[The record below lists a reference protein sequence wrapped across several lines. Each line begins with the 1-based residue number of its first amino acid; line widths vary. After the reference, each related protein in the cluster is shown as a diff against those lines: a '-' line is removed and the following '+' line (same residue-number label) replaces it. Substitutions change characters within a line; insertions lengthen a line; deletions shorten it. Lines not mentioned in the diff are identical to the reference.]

1 MAPTPSIKIVKEF
14 PYRGSTRQFSNRYHF
29 DGGDVASHADWVTLA
44 DAVVAAEK
52 ACYNSP
58 VVIVEAV
65 GYDAGSDVPVFSKA
79 YTQAGTAT
87 FANFQNSTGDTA
99 ALVKY
104 TTTQR
109 TSKNHPVYLFNYV
122 HGVGIT
128 ANDYGDTLHS
138 GQKTALETY
147 ATAWITG
154 FSDGTT
160 THHRAGPNGAVA
172 QTRIVE
178 AELTH
183 RDLRH

>member
-1 MAPTPSIKIVKEF
+1 MAPTPSIKIVKSF
-14 PYRGSTRQFSNRYHF
+14 GYRGGTRQWSNRYHF
-29 DGGDVASHADWVTLA
+29 DGGDVGSNADWVTLA

-52 ACYNSP
+52 ACFLS
-58 VVIVEAV
+58 VVEIVEAV

-79 YTQAGTAT
+79 YTQAGTGSFT
-87 FANFQNSTGDTA
+87 NFQHSTGDTA

-122 HGVGIT
+122 HGVGIV
-128 ANDYGDTLHS
+128 ANASGDELHPD
-138 GQKTALETY
+138 QKTAIEAY

-154 FSDGTT
+154 FSDGTS

-178 AELTH
+178 TELTH